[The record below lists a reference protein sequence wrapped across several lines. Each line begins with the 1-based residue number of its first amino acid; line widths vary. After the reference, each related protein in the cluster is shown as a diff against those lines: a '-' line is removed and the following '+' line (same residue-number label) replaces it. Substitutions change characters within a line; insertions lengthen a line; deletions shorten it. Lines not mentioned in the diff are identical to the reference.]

1 MSQPS
6 RSHYRRALLFTGH
19 MVDLPSRPRPRF
31 PPRMEAAAAHEIA
44 AAMDR
49 KLEHVG
55 VGDVVAIS
63 SLARGGDILFQEH
76 AAGRRLA
83 CYVVLPFEPSVFL
96 EKSVAGVATGDWE
109 GRFWRIWNRTPA
121 EQREVMSVPA
131 DDNPYAACN
140 QHQLEIAR
148 QRADE
153 IALIALSD
161 GTADGAGGTQDLI
174 ERARAAGGQ
183 VDVID
188 AKRLLALTENT
199 GR

>member
-1 MSQPS
+1 MSQPH

-31 PPRMEAAAAHEIA
+31 PPRIEAAAAHEIA

-49 KLEHVG
+49 RLGHID

-83 CYVVLPFEPSVFL
+83 SYIVLPFEPSVFVQ
-96 EKSVAGVATGDWE
+96 KSVAGVATGDWE
-109 GRFWRIWNRTPA
+109 ARFWRIWNRTPPG
-121 EQREVMSVPA
+121 QREVMSVPR

-140 QHQLEIAR
+140 QRQLEFAR
-148 QRADE
+148 ERADE
-153 IALIALSD
+153 IALVALSD
-161 GTADGAGGTQDLI
+161 GTADGAGGTQDMI
-174 ERARAAGGQ
+174 ERARDAGGQ
-183 VDVID
+183 ADVID
-188 AKRLLALTENT
+188 AKRLLARSANT
-199 GR
+199 DR

>member
-1 MSQPS
+1 MSQPHP
-6 RSHYRRALLFTGH
+6 SHYRRALLFTGH

-31 PPRMEAAAAHEIA
+31 PPRMQAAAAQEIA
-44 AAMDR
+44 AAIDR
-49 KLEHVG
+49 RLEHID

-83 CYVVLPFEPSVFL
+83 CYIVLPFEPSVFL

-109 GRFWRIWNRTPA
+109 ARFWRIWNRTPA
-121 EQREVMSVPA
+121 GQREVMSVPA

-140 QHQLEIAR
+140 QRQLEIA
-148 QRADE
+148 QQHADE
-153 IALIALSD
+153 TALIALSD

-174 ERARAAGGQ
+174 ERVRAAGGQ
-183 VDVID
+183 ADVID
-188 AKRLLALTENT
+188 AKRLLALTANT
-199 GR
+199 NR

>member
-1 MSQPS
+1 
-6 RSHYRRALLFTGH
+6 

-31 PPRMEAAAAHEIA
+31 PPRIEAAAAHEIA

-49 KLEHVG
+49 RLGHID

-83 CYVVLPFEPSVFL
+83 SYIVLPFEPSVFVQ
-96 EKSVAGVATGDWE
+96 KSVAGVATGDWE
-109 GRFWRIWNRTPA
+109 ARFWRIWNRTPA

-140 QHQLEIAR
+140 QRQLEIAQ

-161 GTADGAGGTQDLI
+161 GTADGAGGTQDMI
-174 ERARAAGGQ
+174 ERARDAGGQ
-183 VDVID
+183 ADVID
-188 AKRLLALTENT
+188 AKRLLALTANT
-199 GR
+199 DL

>member
-1 MSQPS
+1 MSQPH

-31 PPRMEAAAAHEIA
+31 PPRMEAAAAQEIA

-49 KLEHVG
+49 QLEHVD

-83 CYVVLPFEPSVFL
+83 CYIVLPFEPSEFL

-109 GRFWRIWNRTPA
+109 ARFWRIWNRTPA
-121 EQREVMSVPA
+121 EQREVMSVPG

-140 QHQLEIAR
+140 QHQLAIAQ
-148 QRADE
+148 QRADA

-161 GTADGAGGTQDLI
+161 GSADGAGGTQDLI
-174 ERARAAGGQ
+174 ERARAAGAL

-188 AKRLLALTENT
+188 ATRLLARTAR
-199 GR
+199 GDR

>member
-1 MSQPS
+1 MSQPHL
-6 RSHYRRALLFTGH
+6 SHYRRALLFTGH

-49 KLEHVG
+49 RLEHVD
-55 VGDVVAIS
+55 VGDVLAVS

-83 CYVVLPFEPSVFL
+83 CYIVLPFEPSVFL

-109 GRFWRIWNRTPA
+109 TRFWRIWNRTPA
-121 EQREVMSVPA
+121 EQREVMSLPA
-131 DDNPYAACN
+131 EDNSYAVCN
-140 QHQLEIAR
+140 RHQLEIAQ

-153 IALIALSD
+153 TALIALSD
-161 GTADGAGGTQDLI
+161 GTADGPGGTQDLI
-174 ERARAAGGQ
+174 ERTRAAGGQ
-183 VDVID
+183 ADAID
-188 AKRLLALTENT
+188 AKRLLALTANT
-199 GR
+199 DR

>member
-1 MSQPS
+1 MSQPHL
-6 RSHYRRALLFTGH
+6 SHYRRALLFTGH

-49 KLEHVG
+49 RLEHVD
-55 VGDVVAIS
+55 VGDVLAVS

-83 CYVVLPFEPSVFL
+83 CYIVLPFEPSVFL
-96 EKSVAGVATGDWE
+96 EKSVAGVPTGDWDA
-109 GRFWRIWNRTPA
+109 RFWRIWNRTPA
-121 EQREVMSVPA
+121 ERREIMSVPA

-140 QHQLEIAR
+140 QHLLEIAQ

-174 ERARAAGGQ
+174 ERVRASGGQ
-183 VDVID
+183 ADVID
-188 AKRLLALTENT
+188 AKRLLALTANT
-199 GR
+199 DR